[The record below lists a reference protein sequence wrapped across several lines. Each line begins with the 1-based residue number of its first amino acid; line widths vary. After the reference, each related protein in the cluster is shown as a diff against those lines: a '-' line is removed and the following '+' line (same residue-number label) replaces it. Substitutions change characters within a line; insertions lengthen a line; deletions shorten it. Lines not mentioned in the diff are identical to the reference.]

1 MHSLSHCPC
10 ASSSCHHCDQADEK
24 EMEKEREPEPEPALL
39 AIARTTLLGSCHHC
53 DQADEKEMEKERE
66 PEPALLAIA
75 RTTLL
80 CQKNSTAKRGGI
92 CGMVAY

>member
-1 MHSLSHCPC
+1 MPPVKEEASNADSLSHCPC

-24 EMEKEREPEPEPALL
+24 EMEKEREPEP
-39 AIARTTLLGSCHHC
+39 T
-53 DQADEKEMEKERE
+53 
-66 PEPALLAIA
+66 LLAIA

-92 CGMVAY
+92 CGIMIHLVVFT

>member
-1 MHSLSHCPC
+1 MPPVKHRQGKKPAMQTASPT
-10 ASSSCHHCDQADEK
+10 APAPSSSCHHCDQADK
-24 EMEKEREPEPEPALL
+24 
-39 AIARTTLLGSCHHC
+39 
-53 DQADEKEMEKERE
+53 KEMEKERE

-92 CGMVAY
+92 CGIVA

>member
-1 MHSLSHCPC
+1 M
-10 ASSSCHHCDQADEK
+10 A
-24 EMEKEREPEPEPALL
+24 PEPRAFWVMKDPVDFWVIGRLEPS
-39 AIARTTLLGSCHHC
+39 SCHHC

-80 CQKNSTAKRGGI
+80 CQNSTAKRGGI
-92 CGMVAY
+92 CGIVA

>member
-1 MHSLSHCPC
+1 
-10 ASSSCHHCDQADEK
+10 
-24 EMEKEREPEPEPALL
+24 MEKEREPEPALL
-39 AIARTTLLGSCHHC
+39 AIARTTLLCQKNSTAKRGGICGI
-53 DQADEKEMEKERE
+53 AEEKEMEKERE

-92 CGMVAY
+92 CGIVA